1 MKINHA
7 TTNLLAAVLLIF
19 MLALGFFSVLGDST
33 TMDELAHIPAGYSYI
48 VQKDMRLNPEHP
60 PLLKD
65 LAGLAVL
72 IGSKI
77 TGTKINFPGQDP
89 SWQKNINAQWDFGAK
104 FLYQSGND
112 PDKIVLWARLP
123 MLLIMLLLGLYV
135 FKWCREIYGNK
146 AGLIALFFYSFS
158 PTFLAHSRLVTTDV
172 GAAAAFFIALYYF
185 VRWLKKQNLTN
196 LIFAGVALGLA
207 FLTKFSLILIIPL
220 FSFLTLIWILAKN
233 WPKGKPALLKSA
245 LKSFVWLALIGVI
258 AMALVWPVY
267 LYHTWN
273 YPPDKQR
280 ADTEFILDSYGNRLL
295 AEPVVWAASQP
306 LLRPYG
312 QFFLGV
318 LMVIQRAVG
327 GNTTY
332 FLGEVS
338 NLGWPSYFP
347 IVFLLKVPLALL
359 ALMLI
364 SLACSIYQINRPFFK
379 KSFRWLKENF
389 SQFAL
394 ASLFI
399 LYWTTTLRSN
409 LNIGVR
415 HILPTFPVL
424 YILVSGQIAKLLN
437 KKDSILKP
445 LVTLV
450 LIWYGLGTIM
460 VYPFFLTYFNE
471 LAGGP
476 ENGYKYVTDSN
487 LDWGQDLK
495 RLVQYAQ
502 DNNIQ
507 SIYLDYFG
515 GDSPAYR
522 FGGKYQY
529 WWGERNPKE
538 LPEDAWLAVSAT
550 FLQGGR
556 GVTAAGFNQTTGFY
570 DWLNSYQ
577 PVAVIGNSIFV
588 YHIRK

>member
-77 TGTKINFPGQDP
+77 TGTKINFPGQDA

-123 MLLIMLLLGLYV
+123 MLLIMLLLGFYV
-135 FKWCREIYGNK
+135 FKWCREIYGDK

-220 FSFLTLIWILAKN
+220 FGFLTLVWVLVKN

-280 ADTEFILDSYGNRLL
+280 ADAEFILDSYGNRLL
-295 AEPVVWAASQP
+295 AEPVVRAADQP

-364 SLACSIYQINRPFFK
+364 SLACFIHQINRPFFK

-399 LYWTTTLRSN
+399 LYWATTLRSN

-495 RLVQYAQ
+495 RLVQYTQ

-522 FGGKYQY
+522 FGGKYQH

-556 GVTAAGFNQTTGFY
+556 GVAAAGFNQTTGFY

-588 YHIRK
+588 YHIQK